1 MTTIT
6 DPTNATRATPNIPIE
21 KAVLHIG
28 SSTFISAPSQ
38 EVWAALTNTST
49 WPSWNSFVPRV
60 TIRSQPTPD
69 PSQSTSAPDPAP
81 ASIPASAPTP
91 TSQSTDTNT
100 ELSPILQKGT
110 KFTLHVR
117 MDPTS
122 TSTKPQPATD
132 VHALISECRA
142 PNAET
147 GEVGRI
153 VWVADSEAPGS
164 FSPSLLTAER
174 VHEITG
180 VEGGTEVRNW
190 EAQVGWLVYA
200 VRWLYK
206 VKLQANFEMWVA
218 DLKGFVEGGSIASS
232 S

>member
-1 MTTIT
+1 MATFT

-21 KAVLHIG
+21 KATLHIG

-38 EVWAALTNTST
+38 EVWAALTDTST
-49 WPSWNSFVPRV
+49 WPEWNNFVPRV

-69 PSQSTSAPDPAP
+69 PSPSAPDPTP
-81 ASIPASAPTP
+81 TPAPTS
-91 TSQSTDTNT
+91 TTQSTNAN
-100 ELSPILQKGT
+100 LSPLFQKGT
-110 KFTLHVR
+110 KFTFHVR

-122 TSTKPQPATD
+122 TKPQPSTD
-132 VHALISECRA
+132 VHLLISECRA

-153 VWVADSEAPGS
+153 VWCADPEAPGS

-174 VHEITG
+174 VHEITA

-190 EAQVGWLVYA
+190 EAQVGWLVYV
-200 VRWLYK
+200 VRWMYK
-206 VKLQANFEMWVA
+206 VKLQTNFEMWVA
-218 DLKGFVEGGSIASS
+218 DLKGFVEGGSDAGS
-232 S
+232 